1 MIGNFA
7 AALFAFSRGAPVG
20 SARPADGFVE
30 TGRTEPACGTAK
42 ASGAVRIAAAPDVG
56 KFARPRGTVRQVLGC
71 GAAARL
77 SALFALGERSQ
88 DEQGRTRVFLR
99 ALRGVERRAVGRTA
113 TLRRPPPERPASA
126 LPGAGFRA
134 ALWFCSLASAAVFAP
149 ALAEPALWK
158 ASWPDTDFAKKSVEF
173 SEIRSGGP
181 PKDGI
186 PPIDRPQFVL
196 QAEYRGAGE
205 SEPVIA
211 FARGGDARAYPL
223 RILIWHEIVNDVV
236 GGIPVSVTYCP
247 LCNSAIVFDRRL
259 DGKVLDFG
267 TTGKLRNSDL
277 VMYDRQTESWWQQ
290 FTGEGIVGEMTGR
303 RLRMLPA
310 RVESL
315 SRFRARFPDGSVLV
329 PNDPGMRPYGVN
341 PYVGYD
347 TSARPFLY
355 DGDLPE
361 GIAPL
366 AYVVRVGD
374 EAWPL
379 ETLRAKGR
387 IVAGDLVLSWSSGRN
402 SALDRREIG
411 KGRDVGNVVVLRRT
425 PKGLEEEV
433 HDLTFAF
440 VFHAFVEGGTL
451 HE

>member
-1 MIGNFA
+1 MQASKVSGAAHIAASPEAGELACLEGIIRRVFGCGSAAGAAFRAMACRFA
-7 AALFAFSRGAPVG
+7 AQRLGRDKGGRALSCALFAASN
-20 SARPADGFVE
+20 DGL
-30 TGRTEPACGTAK
+30 
-42 ASGAVRIAAAPDVG
+42 AATTW
-56 KFARPRGTVRQVLGC
+56 RRLPRGR
-71 GAAARL
+71 
-77 SALFALGERSQ
+77 
-88 DEQGRTRVFLR
+88 
-99 ALRGVERRAVGRTA
+99 
-113 TLRRPPPERPASA
+113 SA
-126 LPGAGFRA
+126 LPGAGLRA
-134 ALWFCSLASAAVFAP
+134 AAWLCLLTLAAVSAAAP

-158 ASWPDTDFAKKSVEF
+158 ASWPVTDFSKKSVEF

-186 PPIDRPQFVL
+186 PPIDRPRFVP
-196 QAEYRGAGE
+196 QAEYRATGE

-211 FARGGDARAYPL
+211 FARDGDARAYPL
-223 RILIWHEIVNDVV
+223 RILIWHEIVNDVI

-355 DGDLPE
+355 DGELPE
-361 GIAPL
+361 DIAPL

-379 ETLRAKGR
+379 ETLRTKGR
-387 IVAGDLVLSWSSGRN
+387 IVAGDLVLNWASGRN
-402 SALDRREIG
+402 SALDRREIA
-411 KGRDVGNVVVLRRT
+411 KGRDIGNVVVLRRT
-425 PKGLEEEV
+425 PDGLKEEV

-440 VFHAFVEGGTL
+440 VFRAFVEGGTL

>member
-1 MIGNFA
+1 MIGHVAAA
-7 AALFAFSRGAPVG
+7 AALFAFSRGATVGALAG
-20 SARPADGFVE
+20 SARLADGFVE
-30 TGRTEPACGTAK
+30 IEQEVPVCR
-42 ASGAVRIAAAPDVG
+42 ASKVNGATRIAASPEAG
-56 KFARPRGTVRQVLGC
+56 ELARPEGTIRQVFGC
-71 GAAARL
+71 GSAAK
-77 SALFALGERSQ
+77 
-88 DEQGRTRVFLR
+88 
-99 ALRGVERRAVGRTA
+99 
-113 TLRRPPPERPASA
+113 TLRTLPRGRSA
-126 LPGAGFRA
+126 LPGAGLRA
-134 ALWFCSLASAAVFAP
+134 AALSCLLALAAVFAAASAP
-149 ALAEPALWK
+149 AEPALWK
-158 ASWPDTDFAKKSVEF
+158 ASWPVTDFSKKSVEF

-186 PPIDRPQFVL
+186 PPIDRPRFVP

-211 FARGGDARAYPL
+211 FARDGDARAYPL

-290 FTGEGIVGEMTGR
+290 FMGEGIVGEMTGR

-315 SRFRARFPDGSVLV
+315 SRFRARFPGGSVLV
-329 PNDPGMRPYGVN
+329 PDDPGLRPYGVN

-379 ETLRAKGR
+379 GTLRTKGR

-402 SALDRREIG
+402 SALDQREIG
-411 KGRDVGNVVVLRRT
+411 KGRDIGNVVVLRRT
-425 PKGLEEEV
+425 SEGLKEEV

>member
-1 MIGNFA
+1 MMT
-7 AALFAFSRGAPVG
+7 LCRLP
-20 SARPADGFVE
+20 P
-30 TGRTEPACGTAK
+30 GR
-42 ASGAVRIAAAPDVG
+42 SV
-56 KFARPRGTVRQVLGC
+56 
-71 GAAARL
+71 
-77 SALFALGERSQ
+77 
-88 DEQGRTRVFLR
+88 
-99 ALRGVERRAVGRTA
+99 
-113 TLRRPPPERPASA
+113 SA
-126 LPGAGFRA
+126 LPAAGFRLA
-134 ALWFCSLASAAVFAP
+134 AWSCLLALAAVFSAVP
-149 ALAEPALWK
+149 ALAEPAFWN
-158 ASWPDTDFAKKSVEF
+158 ASWPNTDFSKNSVEF

-186 PPIDRPQFVL
+186 PPIDRPQFVP

-211 FARGGDARAYPL
+211 FARDGDARAYPL

-247 LCNSAIVFDRRL
+247 LCNSAVVFDRRL
-259 DGKVLDFG
+259 DGRVLDFG

-290 FTGEGIVGEMTGR
+290 FTGDGIVGEMTGR

-310 RVESL
+310 RVEAL
-315 SRFRARFPDGSVLV
+315 SRFRVRFPDGAVLV
-329 PNDPGMRPYGVN
+329 PNDPHMRPYGVN

-366 AYVVRVGD
+366 AYVVRIGN

-387 IVAGDLVLSWSSGRN
+387 IVSGDLVLSWSSGRN
-402 SALDRREIG
+402 SALDEREIG
-411 KGRDVGNVVVLRRT
+411 KGRDVGNVVVRRRT
-425 PKGLEEEV
+425 PEGLKDEV

-440 VFHAFVEGGTL
+440 VFHAFIEGGTL
-451 HE
+451 HD

>member
-1 MIGNFA
+1 M
-7 AALFAFSRGAPVG
+7 
-20 SARPADGFVE
+20 
-30 TGRTEPACGTAK
+30 
-42 ASGAVRIAAAPDVG
+42 
-56 KFARPRGTVRQVLGC
+56 
-71 GAAARL
+71 
-77 SALFALGERSQ
+77 
-88 DEQGRTRVFLR
+88 
-99 ALRGVERRAVGRTA
+99 ALRRLPSGRS
-113 TLRRPPPERPASA
+113 ASA
-126 LPGAGFRA
+126 LPA
-134 ALWFCSLASAAVFAP
+134 ARLHAAVRSCLPALALVASAAP
-149 ALAEPALWK
+149 ALAEPAFWR
-158 ASWPDTDFAKKSVEF
+158 ASWPDTDFSKTSVEF

-186 PPIDRPQFVL
+186 PPIDRPKFVL

-211 FARGGDARAYPL
+211 FARDGDARAYPL

-236 GGIPVSVTYCP
+236 GGVPVSVTYCP
-247 LCNSAIVFDRRL
+247 LCNSAIVFDRRV
-259 DGKVLDFG
+259 DGKALDFG

-290 FTGEGIVGEMTGR
+290 FTGDGIVGEMTGR

-315 SRFRARFPDGSVLV
+315 SRFRARFPDGAVLV
-329 PNDPGMRPYGVN
+329 PTDPRMRPYGVN

-355 DGDLPE
+355 DGDLPG

-387 IVAGDLVLSWSSGRN
+387 IVSEDLVLSWSSGRN
-402 SALDRREIG
+402 SALDEREIG
-411 KGRDVGNVVVLRRT
+411 KGRDIGNVVVQRRT
-425 PKGLEEEV
+425 PEGLKEEV

-440 VFHAFVEGGTL
+440 VFHAFIEGGTL
-451 HE
+451 HD